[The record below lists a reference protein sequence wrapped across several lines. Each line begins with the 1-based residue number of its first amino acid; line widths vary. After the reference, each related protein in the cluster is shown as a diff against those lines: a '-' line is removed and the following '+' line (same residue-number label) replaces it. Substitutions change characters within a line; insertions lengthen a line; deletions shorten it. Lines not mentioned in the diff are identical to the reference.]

1 MLYDRLILV
10 GTFILFFVFIG
21 QAQPPDQLVTKSAM
35 EAPSI
40 GISDANL
47 FDQFMVTVE
56 GVGSNSRLAQEQ
68 QSLKPYMMPVRSLGV
83 RGNDWSYALAG
94 CLEYYINLKR
104 NYKDNLSPD
113 YIHLSLQSL
122 GKGTTIEEGLRF
134 LVANGTVSAAIIPY
148 DAVQIPPAV
157 YATQKYAISNFLH
170 VFANFASEREKIFEV
185 RKALMRGNPVIV
197 QFQADSG
204 FPQLGFTR
212 TWEPRGQGSQQYTL
226 LVVGYDENQQAFEL
240 KSAWGNDWANNGY
253 LWVEYADFARAATN
267 GYVMIPTNY

>member
-1 MLYDRLILV
+1 MRYDR
-10 GTFILFFVFIG
+10 FILACTLLLFFGFFA
-21 QAQPPDQLVTKSAM
+21 QAQPPDQLVTKNAM

-40 GISDANL
+40 GISDASL
-47 FDQFMVTVE
+47 FDQFMVTVD
-56 GVGSNSRLAQEQ
+56 GVGSNSRFAQEQ
-68 QSLKPYMMPVRSLGV
+68 QNLKPHMMPVRSLGV
-83 RGNDWSYALAG
+83 RGNDWSYALAS

-113 YIHLSLQSL
+113 YINLSLQSL

-148 DAVQIPPAV
+148 DAAQIPPAV
-157 YATQKYAISNFLH
+157 YATQKYAISNYLH

-197 QFQADSG
+197 QFQADSS
-204 FPQLGFTR
+204 FPQLNFTR
-212 TWEPRGQGSQQYTL
+212 TWEPRGQASQQYTL

-253 LWVEYADFARAATN
+253 LWVKYADFARAASN
-267 GYVMIPTNY
+267 GFVMIPQNY